1 MYEASSGVFDFS
13 RFTPKYIVIAAK
25 MNNLQYVQYFNLKK
39 KYMSYSINIFFL
51 KIYVIKPKLLEN
63 YLNWVIPNT
72 GVEMILKFIC
82 SGKTVF
88 LVIVLK
94 GDIWA
99 GWDKLGTCK

>member
-25 MNNLQYVQYFNLKK
+25 MNNLQYTVQYFNLKK
-39 KYMSYSINIFFL
+39 KYMSYSINIFFKFL

-72 GVEMILKFIC
+72 GVEIILKFIC

-88 LVIVLK
+88 FSSCFK
-94 GDIWA
+94 GA
-99 GWDKLGTCK
+99 FELG